1 MSFILS
7 WRGFFKRKRRDPRLW
22 AEANNVDSY
31 ERCVKLINKMC
42 LREPTLEEYNQEF
55 APLVEEKA
63 SKDVVTPE
71 PEVEKV
77 PVVKSVPPKERA
89 TRKASAKASAP
100 KKAPSTKKPAVA
112 KESTSEEVKT
122 STTTKKRAP
131 RKRSTTTRSRSRK
144 SSTKDAS

>member
-31 ERCVKLINKMC
+31 ERCVKLLNKMC
-42 LREPTLEEYNQEF
+42 LREPTLEEYKQEF

-63 SKDVVTPE
+63 SKDVSTPE

-77 PVVKSVPPKERA
+77 PVVKNVPPKSRT
-89 TRKASAKASAP
+89 TRTAP
-100 KKAPSTKKPAVA
+100 KKAAAPKKTTVVEEPAA
-112 KESTSEEVKT
+112 EEVKA

>member
-22 AEANNVDSY
+22 AEAHNVDSY
-31 ERCVKLINKMC
+31 ERCVKLLNKMC

-55 APLVEEKA
+55 APLVEEKP
-63 SKDVVTPE
+63 SKEVSTPDA
-71 PEVEKV
+71 EVKKA
-77 PVVKSVPPKERA
+77 PVVKNVPPKKRT
-89 TRKASAKASAP
+89 TRTTSVKTSAP
-100 KKAPSTKKPAVA
+100 KKAALPKKTPVVKKPAA
-112 KESTSEEVKT
+112 KEVEA

>member
-22 AEANNVDSY
+22 AEVNNVDSY

-55 APLVEEKA
+55 APLVEETPSRVDA
-63 SKDVVTPE
+63 PPE
-71 PEVEKV
+71 PEPEKT
-77 PVVKSVPPKERA
+77 PVAKESPPKKQPVR
-89 TRKASAKASAP
+89 TASAKAP
-100 KKAPSTKKPAVA
+100 ETKKAPAPEEAKP
-112 KESTSEEVKT
+112 
-122 STTTKKRAP
+122 STTTRKRAP
-131 RKRSTTTRSRSRK
+131 RKRSTTAGSRSRK

>member
-7 WRGFFKRKRRDPRLW
+7 WRGFFIRKRRDPRLW

-55 APLVEEKA
+55 APLVEETPSRVNTPPA
-63 SKDVVTPE
+63 SE
-71 PEVEKV
+71 PEKKPE
-77 PVVKSVPPKERA
+77 VKEVPPKKRSVR
-89 TRKASAKASAP
+89 TASAKAPAA
-100 KKAPSTKKPAVA
+100 KKAPAPEEAKP
-112 KESTSEEVKT
+112 
-122 STTTKKRAP
+122 STTTRKRAP
-131 RKRSTTTRSRSRK
+131 RKRSTTAGSRSRK